1 MKISGMA
8 EAFEQQNG
16 YPPSANDIEI
26 DETDNIKL
34 MNFVLQMPG
43 NLKDV
48 KCVVDNFDNHHQY
61 ETNQID
67 EFHEVEYNRF
77 RILRMLNYIDE
88 RKRLIITKYYGL
100 DGNPDG
106 ESLNTIGDSLG
117 LTRERV
123 RQIVEKTIRELRDFS
138 KIKWSVADVGDIIRL
153 DSSGQVGR
161 VVGIRQDGLIPPKIV
176 LNMYSGET
184 KEIPAYSCSYEVL
197 PVIIRKKPLIEQL
210 SPVIYAKEKKRKIEE
225 NKTNDKYSKAPN
237 TFHRILDEQHE
248 VDVCDD
254 IKVGDSIVYG
264 DKRCTIC
271 KIFISGKTSKFLVKY
286 DNEVL
291 DYVPN
296 RKDLYRKVLPQS
308 GSLNTETKV
317 GVAKLQNVKEAMVG
331 DRIVYNHKRC
341 TVVKKKTMRG
351 ALRLVVRYENGTI
364 DSLPNDWNR
373 YKIINSREEANNTK
387 NNHSKTEQY
396 EASKY
401 QLPTPLSKLADL
413 NIIKGKQ
420 LRQCRKRELIYIGDV
435 KHDYRKELSEPGET
449 ETVINPKILE
459 RIFDKKATSYKYFWF
474 LSLIS
479 LAKESGCLMVSYKDI
494 VIRMAALAWPIV
506 MNDEIDLGSRDM
518 MSKYLSEVKKKTK
531 LIKAASS
538 SVIEAYL
545 SVNYDSEGIGKILE
559 PLLKNVPY
567 RFLSPWIKYTTNE
580 EVVEKS
586 NSTDCACLYALQ
598 DDCIVLNEKWW
609 DYIKENYTKI
619 CNSAE
624 RSFVTYLKLNN
635 NHFKLVK
642 FMSKGWSIQ

>member
-1 MKISGMA
+1 MNTTEEHANSYVLIGVEYDHSVKQYIDDLLFDNPESSLLNIVSHCINKFGNTYSTMKLKDWQTIVVHYLESRESPMFDENISDAQDLRTLFVEATPQAQYSSIEENQHPLPIFKNLDDYSFSNKETVELFKRYRNGDKKAYELLVKSNIKLVTSIARAWNDSGVELDDIIQEGSIGLINAINHFNYHYNVDFQEYAKKVVFGHLLKTLPNIIQIVRLPANVTNLYMKISGVA

-48 KCVVDNFDNHHQY
+48 KCVVENFDNHHQC

-138 KIKWSVADVGDIIRL
+138 KIKWTVADVGDIIRL

-210 SPVIYAKEKKRKIEE
+210 SPVFYAKEKKRKIEE

-291 DYVPN
+291 DYVAN

-331 DRIVYNHKRC
+331 DRILYDKKRC
-341 TVVKKKTMRG
+341 TVIEKKSIKG
-351 ALRLVVRYENGTI
+351 SLRLVVRYENGTI

-373 YKIINSREEANNTK
+373 YRII
-387 NNHSKTEQY
+387 
-396 EASKY
+396 
-401 QLPTPLSKLADL
+401 
-413 NIIKGKQ
+413 
-420 LRQCRKRELIYIGDV
+420 
-435 KHDYRKELSEPGET
+435 
-449 ETVINPKILE
+449 
-459 RIFDKKATSYKYFWF
+459 
-474 LSLIS
+474 
-479 LAKESGCLMVSYKDI
+479 
-494 VIRMAALAWPIV
+494 
-506 MNDEIDLGSRDM
+506 
-518 MSKYLSEVKKKTK
+518 
-531 LIKAASS
+531 
-538 SVIEAYL
+538 
-545 SVNYDSEGIGKILE
+545 
-559 PLLKNVPY
+559 
-567 RFLSPWIKYTTNE
+567 
-580 EVVEKS
+580 
-586 NSTDCACLYALQ
+586 
-598 DDCIVLNEKWW
+598 
-609 DYIKENYTKI
+609 
-619 CNSAE
+619 
-624 RSFVTYLKLNN
+624 
-635 NHFKLVK
+635 
-642 FMSKGWSIQ
+642 